1 MDLNFDSDCFKV
13 LPPGCSYSNTATD
26 FYSSL
31 CKGYQTLP
39 EKIHTS
45 LIKLSINTELNP
57 LTQSVD
63 FAECI
68 KKHINTFSVQMECA
82 LEGVA
87 MDHTYAIEKLG
98 EYAEKL
104 TNAGYINVKVDPD
117 TLNLTYEEEVVESE
131 HVEVEKEDF
140 ISSGGAIAPLIN

>member
-1 MDLNFDSDCFKV
+1 
-13 LPPGCSYSNTATD
+13 
-26 FYSSL
+26 
-31 CKGYQTLP
+31 
-39 EKIHTS
+39 
-45 LIKLSINTELNP
+45 
-57 LTQSVD
+57 
-63 FAECI
+63 
-68 KKHINTFSVQMECA
+68 
-82 LEGVA
+82 

-140 ISSGGAIAPLIN
+140 ISSGGAIAPWIN